1 MSEDRKK
8 VAQDEMQK
16 LLDAGVICE
25 VQFPKWLAN
34 VVMVPKK
41 NNKWRRCIDFTNL
54 NKTCPKDDYPLP
66 RIDTLVDEAAGSEKL
81 SLLDCFSGYHQIFM
95 KRSDEENASFPT
107 PFYIYC
113 YIRMPEGFCNG
124 RSTFNRTIGA
134 VLGTQLDRNISAYID
149 DFVM

>member
-16 LLDAGVICE
+16 LLDMGVIRE

-66 RIDTLVDEAAGSEKL
+66 HIDTLVDAAAGLEKL
-81 SLLDCFSGYHQIFM
+81 
-95 KRSDEENASFPT
+95 
-107 PFYIYC
+107 
-113 YIRMPEGFCNG
+113 RMCKDHRGVRP
-124 RSTFNRTIGA
+124 
-134 VLGTQLDRNISAYID
+134 
-149 DFVM
+149 